1 MARTTRNA
9 KLETRSARAR
19 LPIGSRVAVKVG
31 AGLSLLYRRGTDG
44 VGTWQGR
51 RWTGTAY
58 TYAALGEADDARASD
73 GFDVLDYFQ
82 AFERARAWAREAAQ
96 RVPGAPLVVPGRGT
110 VAEALDA
117 YLAEYAKRGGKSYA
131 HTKLAIDRLIRPEV
145 GHLRL
150 DALQT
155 HQVRDFLRALAD
167 RGRAVRSGKGK
178 EARRL
183 APPTDPDKVRARRAT
198 ANRVYAILRAALNF
212 AYREGFVASDDAWRR
227 VQPFQKVDEARIR
240 FLTAAEGKRLVNA
253 CDPELRRLVR
263 AALLTGARFGELAR
277 LTVGD
282 FNPDTGRIYIAHGK
296 SGKPRHVPLSVEGQR
311 FFAALATGRE
321 AHAPLVARNDGLPW
335 AKNTYV
341 RPLAAASSAAK
352 LEPAVTIHELRHT
365 YASLLAQA
373 GCDLLTISKLLGHA
387 DTRITSR
394 HYAHLCDA
402 SLAAA
407 VDRLPEFHEDAAAK
421 VVAIA

>member
-9 KLETRSARAR
+9 KLETRTARAR
-19 LPIGSRVAVKVG
+19 LPIGARVAVKVG
-31 AGLSLLYRRGTDG
+31 AGLAVLYRRGTEG
-44 VGTWQGR
+44 VGTWQAR

-58 TYAALGEADDARASD
+58 TYAALGEADDVRPSD
-73 GFDVLDYFQ
+73 GVDVLDYYQ
-82 AFERARAWAREAAQ
+82 AFERARAWARETAQ
-96 RVPGAPLVVPGRGT
+96 RGPGAPAIVPGRGT
-110 VAEALDA
+110 VGEALEA
-117 YLAEYAKRGGKSYA
+117 YLAKYAEDGGKSYA

-150 DALQT
+150 DALQPQ
-155 HQVRDFLRALAD
+155 HVRGFLHTIAG
-167 RGRAVRSGKGK
+167 RGRAVRTKAGKP
-178 EARRL
+178 ARRL
-183 APPTDPDKVRARRAT
+183 EAPTDPDQVRARRAT
-198 ANRVYAILRAALNF
+198 ANRVYAILRAALNL
-212 AYREGFVASDDAWRR
+212 AYREGLVASDDAWRR
-227 VQPFQKVDEARIR
+227 VRPFQKVDEARIR
-240 FLTAAEGKRLVNA
+240 FLTAAESTRLVNA

-282 FNPDTGRIYIAHGK
+282 FNPDTGRIYIAHSK
-296 SGKPRHVPLSVEGQR
+296 SGKPRHVPLSAEGQR
-311 FFAALATGRE
+311 FFAALAAGRE
-321 AHAPLVARNDGLPW
+321 TRAPLVARNDGLPW

-341 RPLAAASSAAK
+341 RPLAAASTAAK

-407 VDRLPEFHEDAAAK
+407 VTKLPEFHEDAAAK